1 MPKSVWRIEYT
12 NYPFIKKKRRKILD
26 RAVAEQIDDIE
37 RLLETEEDD
46 ALMLGE
52 TEFSVESTWLP
63 DLKKYHIA
71 VHDLK
76 GGDEWVASIVFEEYP
91 TMTVEEVKNT
101 LRKMGFGEYSLYGL
115 GMTNEKTVSEF
126 LAELEEKLNN
136 TDREEWAKSIDLL
149 NLKFIEGFL
158 EQGIIKLS
166 DGLLDALRKI
176 DRCINSGTQH
186 IHE

>member
-1 MPKSVWRIEYT
+1 MLE
-12 NYPFIKKKRRKILD
+12 
-26 RAVAEQIDDIE
+26 RAVAEAIDDIK

-46 ALMLGE
+46 ALMLGD
-52 TEFSVESTWLP
+52 TDFSVESTWLP

-76 GGDEWVASIVFEEYP
+76 DGDEWVASIVFEDYP
-91 TMTVEEVKNT
+91 TMSVEDVKSA

-126 LAELEEKLNN
+126 LAELEENLSRD
-136 TDREEWAKSIDLL
+136 DREEWAKSIDLL
-149 NLKFIEGFL
+149 NLKFLEGFL

-176 DRCINSGTQH
+176 DRCIQSS
-186 IHE
+186 